1 MASCVSLISSCMHI
15 RTVRICLAMPRM
27 CILSSSAY
35 TQIYLEATILGW
47 WLDHQ
52 HYITCD
58 DLAIDYCGY

>member
-1 MASCVSLISSCMHI
+1 ML
-15 RTVRICLAMPRM
+15 RM